1 MDYIINNGE
10 LCHYGVL
17 GMKWGVRR
25 NRSRA
30 YVKAAKKADRLEEK
44 STKLDY
50 KAAKLQKKALKKE
63 AKATSEKQYQKARK
77 MQFKANKKKLKA
89 AKLAKKNLKWKGKM
103 EKAFADVKVSEISQ
117 ESRDLGKRYV
127 YMLAK

>member
-1 MDYIINNGE
+1 MNYVIKDGE
-10 LCHYGVL
+10 LRHYGVL

-25 NRSRA
+25 NRSKA
-30 YVKAAKKADRLEEK
+30 YAKAARKADRLEEK
-44 STKLDY
+44 STELDY

-63 AKATSEKQYQKARK
+63 AKATNEKQYQKARK

-103 EKAFADVKVSEISQ
+103 ETAFADVKISEISP

-127 YMLAK
+127 YMLSK